1 MVKVMNNE
9 EHEKIIK
16 ELKGKYLD
24 KLTPDNTKIVDVRVD
39 YRKDKQ
45 YMNRVED
52 EYGNIYFI
60 SELRSEK

>member
-1 MVKVMNNE
+1 MNNE

-16 ELKGKYLD
+16 ELTSKYLD

-45 YMNRVED
+45 CMNRVED

-60 SELRSEK
+60 SELRSEKWI